1 MTDRVAGAS
10 QQSQQSDGDKARH
23 PPFNVRAFGLCNW
36 RGLWTLYAK
45 EVQRF
50 MKVFTQTV
58 MAPVVTTLLF
68 YTIFTIA
75 LGGVRGPRLVADIP
89 FAAFLAPGLIMMAI
103 IQNSFANTS
112 SSLMISKIQG
122 NVVDVL
128 MPPMGPL
135 ELSLGFAGG
144 GVTRG
149 IIVGISAAIIM
160 MFLVPL
166 SPFDLHNPALII
178 YHAVSASIMLSLLG
192 MIAGIWADKFD
203 HMAAITN
210 FVIMPLSFLS
220 GTFYSIQRLPETW
233 QFVAHFN
240 PFFYL
245 IDGFRNGFIGH
256 ADTNP
261 LFGMAVAA
269 AVNLC
274 LLFIVYRMFAS
285 GYKLKA

>member
-1 MTDRVAGAS
+1 MTDTVAGTSKSGRKGPSPHRTA
-10 QQSQQSDGDKARH
+10 
-23 PPFNVRAFGLCNW
+23 PFQVRTYRLVNW

-50 MKVFTQTV
+50 MKVFAQTI

-75 LGGVRGPRLVADIP
+75 LGGVRGPRLVGDIP

-103 IQNSFANTS
+103 LQNSFANTS

-128 MPPMGPL
+128 MPPMGPV
-135 ELSLGFAGG
+135 ELAFGFAGG

-149 IIVGISAAIIM
+149 VVVGLAAGIIM
-160 MFLVPL
+160 VFL
-166 SPFDLHNPALII
+166 SPIDALALNNIGLI
-178 YHAVSASIMLSLLG
+178 VYHALAASLMLSLLG
-192 MIAGIWADKFD
+192 IIAGIWADKFD

-220 GTFYSIQRLPETW
+220 GTFYSIERLPESW
-233 QFVAHFN
+233 RVIAHLN
-240 PFFYL
+240 PFLYL
-245 IDGFRNGFIGH
+245 IDGFRSGFIGQ
-256 ADTNP
+256 ADTSP
-261 LFGMAVAA
+261 LTGMVVVAGI
-269 AVNLC
+269 NLV
-274 LLFIVYRMFAS
+274 LLIGVLRMFKT